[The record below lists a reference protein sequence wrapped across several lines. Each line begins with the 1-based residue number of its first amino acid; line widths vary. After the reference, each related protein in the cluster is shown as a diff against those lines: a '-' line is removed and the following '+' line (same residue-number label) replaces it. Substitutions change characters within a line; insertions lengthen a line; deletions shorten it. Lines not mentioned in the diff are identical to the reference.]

1 VACAF
6 RSRRFRQSAGEDR
19 PTGKV
24 WTMRIVITGASGNV
38 GTALLRR
45 LVETD
50 RGDELVG
57 VVRRPPS
64 PVGVYQGVQWHGL
77 ELADP
82 RAADQLRVIFEGAD
96 AVVHLAWG
104 FQPTRN
110 TEYLRRQG
118 VGGSTA
124 VLEAAHAVGV
134 GHLLHMSSVG
144 TYAAGRYGQRVDE
157 SWSTTGIPTS
167 PYSRNKSAAEALLD
181 DYEKQHGEAGVPIT
195 RMRPGFI
202 VQQAAASGLMRYALP
217 AFVPMLAVPLLPLLP
232 LDRRLCIPLVH
243 ADDVADAFISAMDRR
258 AVGAFNLA
266 ADPPVRRDDVAR
278 ELGARTVHVPSEVL
292 GTLVDLSWRA
302 RLQPIDRG
310 WLDMAFTVPL
320 LDCSRAERELD
331 WHPQW
336 SSTAALADVLHG
348 VAKQSH
354 TDSPPLRRRS
364 MLEQLHRDI
373 TKGRITSRHLP

>member
-1 VACAF
+1 
-6 RSRRFRQSAGEDR
+6 
-19 PTGKV
+19 
-24 WTMRIVITGASGNV
+24 MRIVITGASGNV

-144 TYAAGRYGQRVDE
+144 T
-157 SWSTTGIPTS
+157 
-167 PYSRNKSAAEALLD
+167 
-181 DYEKQHGEAGVPIT
+181 
-195 RMRPGFI
+195 
-202 VQQAAASGLMRYALP
+202 
-217 AFVPMLAVPLLPLLP
+217 
-232 LDRRLCIPLVH
+232 
-243 ADDVADAFISAMDRR
+243 
-258 AVGAFNLA
+258 
-266 ADPPVRRDDVAR
+266 
-278 ELGARTVHVPSEVL
+278 
-292 GTLVDLSWRA
+292 
-302 RLQPIDRG
+302 
-310 WLDMAFTVPL
+310 
-320 LDCSRAERELD
+320 
-331 WHPQW
+331 
-336 SSTAALADVLHG
+336 
-348 VAKQSH
+348 
-354 TDSPPLRRRS
+354 
-364 MLEQLHRDI
+364 
-373 TKGRITSRHLP
+373 